1 MHVMWSRIRQT
12 QACSIVE
19 ASRLDLSRPFALDS
33 AAAGSFRKDVKVIG
47 IVGGAHALSHF
58 FQLALPPLFPLL
70 RAEFGTS
77 YATLGALV
85 SAFYIASGACQFGAG
100 FAVDRY
106 GARPV
111 LLAGIAL
118 LAGSAMLGGFVPGVY
133 WLFPLAAL
141 MGLGNG
147 VFHPAD
153 FAVLNANV
161 SPRRLGHA
169 YSTHGV
175 GGSLGYA
182 IAPVVSFGLGSM
194 LGWRTALVTMGLAG
208 LIGLAAL
215 ASQRD
220 VLRSRAHGAPGAHHT
235 LGDSLDLFRQTPILL
250 CFAYFSV
257 LTIATIGIQT
267 FAGTGLNA
275 AYDVPLAVATSAIT
289 AYLLGSTAG
298 ILTGGFLAART
309 ARHDRVAASG
319 LAIGALLIFSIA
331 AAPALAPWAIAVLA
345 LTGFSLGATGP
356 SRDMIVRGATPP
368 GASGRVYGFVYSG
381 LDLGATISPVA
392 MGALLDHG
400 SARIMFTAIAC
411 FLLLAIATVVQ
422 VRRSSASDAV
432 RIHAA
437 D

>member
-1 MHVMWSRIRQT
+1 V
-12 QACSIVE
+12 
-19 ASRLDLSRPFALDS
+19 
-33 AAAGSFRKDVKVIG
+33 GS
-47 IVGGAHALSHF
+47 AHALSHF

-70 RAEFGTS
+70 KAEFGTS
-77 YATLGALV
+77 FATLGALV
-85 SAFYIASGACQFGAG
+85 SVFYVASGACQFGAG

-111 LLAGIAL
+111 LLGGIAL
-118 LAGSAMLGGFVPGVY
+118 LAGSALAAGFVPTVY
-133 WLFPLAAL
+133 WLLPLAAL

-169 YSTHGV
+169 YSTHGI

-182 IAPVVSFGLGSM
+182 VAPVVSFGLGSM

-208 LIGLAAL
+208 LIGLVAL
-215 ASQRD
+215 ASQREL
-220 VLRSRAHGAPGAHHT
+220 LRSRAHGAPAPQHT
-235 LGDSLDLFRQTPILL
+235 IASSLALFRQTPILL
-250 CFAYFSV
+250 CFAYFCV

-275 AYDVPLAVATSAIT
+275 AYGVPLGVATSAIT

-309 ARHDRVAASG
+309 TRHDRVAASG
-319 LAIGALLIFSIA
+319 LAIGAALIFSIA
-331 AAPALAPWAIAVLA
+331 AAQALAPWAIAILA

-392 MGALLDHG
+392 IGVLLDHG
-400 SARIMFTAIAC
+400 SARIAFAAIAC

-422 VRRSSASDAV
+422 VRRSSVPGAASL
-432 RIHAA
+432 RAA